1 LNLKNLASKLSFI
14 IFLVLLDLSS
24 KFYIRYFNIQ
34 EIEIINGILTIDL
47 TYNTGIAFGFLSE
60 YTEITYFFSLVV
72 FIWLIIQFKNSA
84 NSNFE
89 LIGLLLIISGAIGNL
104 SERGWNLIFNNNGK
118 VTDFIELLF
127 IPSFNFAD
135 MYISFGITIFLF
147 MEFKN
152 K

>member
-1 LNLKNLASKLSFI
+1 LNLKNLASKLTFI
-14 IFLVLLDLSS
+14 IFLVFLDLLS

-47 TYNTGIAFGFLSE
+47 TYNTGIAFGFLSDH
-60 YTEITYFFSLVV
+60 TEITYFFSLLV

-84 NSNFE
+84 TSNIE
-89 LIGLLLIISGAIGNL
+89 LIGLLLIVSGAIGNL

>member
-1 LNLKNLASKLSFI
+1 MNLKNLASKLSFI

-47 TYNTGIAFGFLSE
+47 TYNTGIAFGFLSD

-84 NSNFE
+84 SSNFE

>member
-1 LNLKNLASKLSFI
+1 LNLKKLSSKLSLI
-14 IFLVLLDLSS
+14 IFLVILDLLS

-34 EIEIINGILTIDL
+34 EVEIISGILTIDL
-47 TYNTGIAFGFLSE
+47 TYNTGIAFGFLSNH
-60 YTEITYFFSLVV
+60 TEITYFFSLIV
-72 FIWLIIQFKNSA
+72 FIWLIFQFKNSA
-84 NSNFE
+84 TSNIE

-118 VTDFIELLF
+118 VTDFIEFLF

-147 MEFKN
+147 TEFKN

>member
-47 TYNTGIAFGFLSE
+47 TYNTGIAFGFLSD

>member
-1 LNLKNLASKLSFI
+1 MNLKNLASKLSFI

-47 TYNTGIAFGFLSE
+47 TYNTGIAFGFLSD

-84 NSNFE
+84 NSNIE

>member
-1 LNLKNLASKLSFI
+1 MNLKNLASKLSFI